1 MGYSQRR
8 RVEERLAREVLLALS
23 LLAAAL
29 IQTALLPRPL
39 GTSLNLVLLLTV
51 SHALLA
57 GPSSAMR
64 WALYGG
70 IGLDLCAAT
79 PLGSHALACMAAVL
93 ATLTLGWLSR
103 SNWLLPLLAS
113 PLASLA
119 YHGVLA
125 LLTSLLVAP
134 LDPRAYALVALVPD
148 ALALLVASL
157 PAFML
162 MRMVT
167 GWQRGEVPIDVY

>member
-8 RVEERLAREVLLALS
+8 RVEERLAREALLALS

-39 GTSLNLVLLLTV
+39 GGSLNLVLLLTV

-57 GPSSAMR
+57 GPASAMR

-79 PLGSHALACMAAVL
+79 PLGSHALACMAGVL
-93 ATLTLGWLSR
+93 ATLALGWLSR
-103 SNWLLPLLAS
+103 GNWMLPLLAAL
-113 PLASLA
+113 LAALA
-119 YHGVLA
+119 YHAVLA
-125 LLTSLLVAP
+125 LLSSLLVAP
-134 LDPRAYALVALVPD
+134 VDLRAYALVALAPD
-148 ALALLVASL
+148 AMALLVAAL
-157 PAFML
+157 PAYML
-162 MRMVT
+162 MRTVA